1 MRRWIT
7 RRIVGAAC
15 LGLAALG
22 CSNSEPPQAAS
33 TPATSDVL
41 LTEAEIDALAQ
52 EQKVCAVA
60 GEPLGSMGTP
70 VPVEVADSMGRR
82 HMDLL
87 CCEGCREELLAHPDE
102 HLAKIGRIS
111 KEAPPSGG

>member
-1 MRRWIT
+1 MPRWMT
-7 RRIVGAAC
+7 RRIVGTAC
-15 LGLAALG
+15 LGLAVLG
-22 CSNSEPPQAAS
+22 CSNSEPPQA
-33 TPATSDVL
+33 TTLPATSGVQ

-70 VPVEVADSMGRR
+70 VPVEVADSTGRR
-82 HMDLL
+82 HTVLL

-111 KEAPPSGG
+111 KETPSSGG